1 MWNRPSMHWWGR
13 DVAQSCRI
21 DFYCIELLLISLLTG
36 FAAGAVH
43 VVGGADHLVAMTPFS
58 LRQPVAALRSGLA
71 WGAGH
76 SIGVVVLAL
85 AAIGLKDLVHIEA
98 MSAWAE
104 FFVGLALL
112 VVGGLA
118 VRTAFGLKL
127 HSHEHHH
134 NSASIHRH
142 LHLHVRGQSNHRRHA
157 HAASGLGLLHG
168 LAGASH
174 LLAVIPALALPP
186 LGAFAYLLAYLGGS
200 IAAMAA
206 VVSTLS
212 FLTLRSGARMLPWL
226 VGCTGALSIATGAIW
241 LQKTSAVVF

>member
-1 MWNRPSMHWWGR
+1 M
-13 DVAQSCRI
+13 
-21 DFYCIELLLISLLTG
+21 LISLLTG

-58 LRQPVAALRSGLA
+58 LRQPVAALRAGLA

-76 SIGVVVLAL
+76 SVGVVVLAL

-104 FFVGLALL
+104 FLVGVALL
-112 VVGGLA
+112 LVGALA

-134 NSASIHRH
+134 NDASIHRH

-206 VVSTLS
+206 VVCTLS
-212 FLTLRSGARMLPWL
+212 FLTLRSGARVLPLL
-226 VGCTGALSIATGAIW
+226 VGCTGVLSIATGAFW

>member
-1 MWNRPSMHWWGR
+1 M
-13 DVAQSCRI
+13 
-21 DFYCIELLLISLLTG
+21 LISVLTG

-43 VVGGADHLVAMTPFS
+43 VVGGADHLVAMAPFS
-58 LRQPVAALRSGLA
+58 LRKPLPAMRAGLA

-76 SIGVVVLAL
+76 SVGVVVLAL
-85 AAIGLKDLVHIEA
+85 IAIGIKDLAHVKA

-104 FFVGLALL
+104 FLVGVALL

-118 VRTAFGLKL
+118 VRTAFGLEL

-134 NSASIHRH
+134 DGDAIHQH

-186 LGAFAYLLAYLGGS
+186 LGAATYLLSYLCGS
-200 IAAMAA
+200 MAAMLA
-206 VVSTLS
+206 VVAVVS
-212 FLTLRSGARMLPWL
+212 FLTLRSGARLLPLL
-226 VGCTGALSIATGAIW
+226 VGGTGALSILTGVFW
-241 LQKTSAVVF
+241 LHRTSAAMF

>member
-1 MWNRPSMHWWGR
+1 MWSRPFIHWWGR
-13 DVAQSCRI
+13 DVAPSCRI
-21 DFYCIELLLISLLTG
+21 AIYCTELLLISLLTG

-58 LRQPVAALRSGLA
+58 LRQPVAALRAGLA

-76 SIGVVVLAL
+76 SVGVVVLAL

-104 FFVGLALL
+104 FLVGVALL
-112 VVGGLA
+112 LVGALA

-134 NSASIHRH
+134 NDASIHRH

-186 LGAFAYLLAYLGGS
+186 LGAFAYLV
-200 IAAMAA
+200 A
-206 VVSTLS
+206 VSYTH
-212 FLTLRSGARMLPWL
+212 LTLPTILR
-226 VGCTGALSIATGAIW
+226 V
-241 LQKTSAVVF
+241 

>member
-21 DFYCIELLLISLLTG
+21 DFYCIELLLICLLTG

-76 SIGVVVLAL
+76 SIGVVVLGL

-104 FFVGLALL
+104 FFVGGRAWSTPRWL
-112 VVGGLA
+112 
-118 VRTAFGLKL
+118 T
-127 HSHEHHH
+127 
-134 NSASIHRH
+134 RH
-142 LHLHVRGQSNHRRHA
+142 DPVCRD
-157 HAASGLGLLHG
+157 
-168 LAGASH
+168 
-174 LLAVIPALALPP
+174 
-186 LGAFAYLLAYLGGS
+186 
-200 IAAMAA
+200 
-206 VVSTLS
+206 
-212 FLTLRSGARMLPWL
+212 
-226 VGCTGALSIATGAIW
+226 
-241 LQKTSAVVF
+241 

>member
-1 MWNRPSMHWWGR
+1 M
-13 DVAQSCRI
+13 
-21 DFYCIELLLISLLTG
+21 LISVLTG

-43 VVGGADHLVAMTPFS
+43 VVGGADHLVAMAPFS
-58 LRQPVAALRSGLA
+58 LRKPWPAMRAGLA

-76 SIGVVVLAL
+76 SAGVVVLAL
-85 AAIGLKDLVHIEA
+85 VAIAFKDLAHIEA

-104 FFVGLALL
+104 FLVGVALL
-112 VVGGLA
+112 VVGVLA
-118 VRTAFGLKL
+118 VRTAFGLEL

-134 NSASIHRH
+134 DGDQPHQH

-186 LGAFAYLLAYLGGS
+186 LAAVGYVVAYLCGS
-200 IAAMAA
+200 IGAMLAVVA
-206 VVSTLS
+206 VVSL
-212 FLTLRSGARMLPWL
+212 LTFRSGARLLPWL
-226 VGCTGALSIATGAIW
+226 VGSTGALSILTGAIW
-241 LQKTSAVVF
+241 LQKTSSALF